1 MEVPFLFTLR
11 KSKLYSMKQLQAIS
25 DSHSFKR
32 TVAVVIILCSV
43 LLGVETFYPNHS
55 DVFSI
60 IDFAFTLFFIVEI
73 LIRIGADSGGLKF
86 FHLFTF
92 IKNDQGRFH
101 IHVFERGF
109 WNWFDFSIVL
119 ASILSLMTDMFDHH
133 EFLEVARLFRVMRVM
148 RLLEISKDLI
158 AVERKIVSII
168 PTIFSFGLLLGVLIF
183 IYAIIGIFLFKHQ
196 RFDNADFTSLSHA
209 FLTLF
214 QLMTLDNWSDAMY
227 AASAHFDG
235 SWLIRGYFISF
246 VILTAII
253 SFNVFVAVLTSQ
265 VQEKIEEDHLANQA
279 KLKSIRKDISEA
291 ESDIRSDFK
300 EMLTEL
306 KLLRKEVEELRNR
319 G

>member
-1 MEVPFLFTLR
+1 M
-11 KSKLYSMKQLQAIS
+11 KKLQSIS
-25 DSHSFKR
+25 ESRTFKT
-32 TVAVVIILCSV
+32 TVAMAIIFCSV
-43 LLGVETFYPNHS
+43 LLGVETFYPKHGA
-55 DVFSI
+55 VFRI
-60 IDFAFTLFFIVEI
+60 MDYGFTLFFLIEI
-73 LIRIGADSGGLKF
+73 LIRLGADSGGLKF

-92 IKNDQGRFH
+92 IKNEQGRYH

-109 WNWFDFSIVL
+109 WNWFDFGIVI
-119 ASILSLMTDMFDHH
+119 ASITSLLTDVFAHP
-133 EFLEVARLFRVMRVM
+133 EFLEVARLFRVLRVM

-196 RFDNADFTSLSHA
+196 RYDNADFTSLSHA

-227 AASAHFDG
+227 AASARYDG
-235 SWLIRGYFISF
+235 SWFIRGYFISF

-265 VQEKIEEDHLANQA
+265 VQEKINEDHEANQA
-279 KLKSIRKDISEA
+279 KLKSIKKDISEA
-291 ESDIRSDFK
+291 ELDIRTDFK

-306 KLLRKEVEELRNR
+306 KLLRQEVEALRNR
-319 G
+319 N